1 MRRNNSLFM
10 ILLRLSIALIVG
22 TVAYFGIKDIR
33 QNMDRPDDCS
43 TAQSEAE
50 TNYDF
55 AQDEFI

>member
-1 MRRNNSLFM
+1 M

-33 QNMDRPDDCS
+33 QNMDRPDDRS